1 MIKLFKSSLIFKT
14 SLLLAVYI
22 VVLVFAMTSINNYRI
37 SSVVKSV
44 AELAGKPILEG
55 VIDFIDGDKY
65 ENLIRTLDETDPF
78 FIETQALFRSKKIET
93 YAYYLYSMAINA
105 NGEHIFI
112 FDGED
117 PNSDAY
123 TPMGY
128 VEDISG
134 YDPAFLRTYE
144 IGGFQF
150 TSVVQD
156 LGEWGD
162 MISAYAPI
170 FNSKN
175 EIVGIVGV
183 DFDGASF
190 LGILNEMNFNTI
202 FLLGVS
208 ILIFV
213 LYLYYVFRNVVKQN
227 RMLKATTE
235 TLENTIEEKNEL
247 MQSKSIFFANM
258 SHEIRTPLNAIVG
271 MTTLAEKEEDNIE
284 KNKYLVKAKV
294 ASNHLLNVINNVL
307 EISKMDANKVIID
320 YNTYDFYECIRDV
333 VKIIT
338 FNVDEKSQ
346 NFRYEID
353 NKIPRYMVFDNF
365 RLTQIL
371 TNLLSNAVKFTPDY
385 GTINFY
391 VDSKSNKDGVYNI
404 KFTINDSGIGISKE
418 QQAKLFDIFMQAD
431 GSTTRKYGGTGLGLF
446 IANYLTEEMGGSL
459 YIKSELNEGAT
470 FYAEFPIR
478 EANEDEIKDSLSYD
492 DMDIQNKDYSDKCLL
507 LVEDIDI
514 NREIVIGLVK
524 DLNIEVITAENGEQA
539 VEIYKMAP
547 EKIDIIFMDIMMP
560 EMDGYEATR
569 QIRQLEN
576 EYSKKVPIIAMTA
589 NAYKEDIEKCL
600 SSGMDNHIAKPY
612 SNKDLQSILSY
623 YLA

>member
-1 MIKLFKSSLIFKT
+1 MIKLFKNSIIFKT

-22 VVLVFAMTSINNYRI
+22 VVLIFAMTSINNYRI

-55 VIDFIDGDKY
+55 MIDFIDGDKY
-65 ENLIRTLDETDPF
+65 ENLVRTLDENDPF
-78 FIETQALFRSKKIET
+78 FIETQAFFRNKKIET
-93 YAYYLYSMAINA
+93 YAYYLYSMAINEY
-105 NGEHIFI
+105 GEHIFI

-117 PNSDAY
+117 PNSDSY

-128 VEDISG
+128 VEDTSL
-134 YDPAFLRTYE
+134 YDPAFLVTYE
-144 IGGFQF
+144 TGEIQY
-150 TSVVQD
+150 TNVVQD

-175 EIVGIVGV
+175 EVVGIVGV

-202 FLLGVS
+202 FLLGIS

-213 LYLYYVFRNVVKQN
+213 VYLYYVFKNVVKQN

-235 TLENTIEEKNEL
+235 ALENTIEEKNEL
-247 MQSKSIFFANM
+247 MHSKSIFFANM
-258 SHEIRTPLNAIVG
+258 SHEIRTPLNAIIG
-271 MTTLAEKEEDNIE
+271 MTALAENEDDNIE
-284 KNKYLVKAKV
+284 KNKLLVKAKV

-320 YNTYDFYECIRDV
+320 YNTYDFYECIKDV

-338 FNVDEKSQ
+338 FKVDEKSQ

-353 NKIPRYMVFDNF
+353 NNIPKYMVFDNF

-391 VDSKSNKDGVYNI
+391 VESTSNEDGIYNI
-404 KFTINDSGIGISKE
+404 KFTVNDSGIGISKE
-418 QQAKLFDIFMQAD
+418 QQEKLFDIFMQAD
-431 GSTTRKYGGTGLGLF
+431 DSTTRKYGGTGLGLF
-446 IANYLTEEMGGSL
+446 IAKFLTDEMGGSL
-459 YIKSELNEGAT
+459 YVESELHEGAT
-470 FYAEFPIR
+470 FFAEFPVR
-478 EANEDEIKDSLSYD
+478 QANEDEIKNSLIYD
-492 DMDIQNKDYSDKCLL
+492 DMDVQDRDYSDKCLL

-514 NREIVIGLVK
+514 NREILIGLVK
-524 DLNIEVITAENGEQA
+524 GLNIEVVSAENGKQA
-539 VEIYKMAP
+539 VEIYKNSP
-547 EKIDIIFMDIMMP
+547 ERFDIIFMDIMMP

-569 QIRQLEN
+569 QIRKLGCEH
-576 EYSKKVPIIAMTA
+576 SKKVPIVAMTA

-600 SSGMDNHIAKPY
+600 DAGMDTHIAKPY
-612 SNKDLQSILSY
+612 SDKDLFKIMSY
-623 YLA
+623 YLG